1 MDAESRVDG
10 EDGNQG
16 ASEESPAAAQG
27 EGAPSEQQPGA
38 AEAVSQPAGE
48 ASEQAAE
55 QPAGQGADEPAGEA
69 TAEATGEP
77 AGEPAGEATAEA
89 AAEATGEA
97 AEAGDSPDESQREG
111 PSEDED
117 EDGDEVTY
125 ELRPPAQG
133 MVTSLSVEQVDEDA
147 TFRIRPEGEIT
158 QLATDL
164 ARLGQLFPVDV
175 RPLGADRYQI
185 ICGFRRVAALRFLKR
200 DQVQARVH
208 EGLSDDDALMMA
220 LASAIHASPVDREEL
235 ETKRDQ
241 LEEQGRLSAAAR
253 DMLEK
258 ALATEDGLAPETMEE
273 EVDADELAGDVSQ
286 RLGEINQDL
295 SLLADVFKSLD
306 ESRRAE
312 LLMQLRYSA
321 ELVAYLEGL

>member
-16 ASEESPAAAQG
+16 APEESPAAAQG
-27 EGAPSEQQPGA
+27 EGAPSAQQPGA
-38 AEAVSQPAGE
+38 AEAASQPAGE
-48 ASEQAAE
+48 ASGQAAE
-55 QPAGQGADEPAGEA
+55 QAAGQGSDEPAG
-69 TAEATGEP
+69 
-77 AGEPAGEATAEA
+77 EA

-97 AEAGDSPDESQREG
+97 AGESAEGEDSQAESQRHG
-111 PSEDED
+111 EDED
-117 EDGDEVTY
+117 EDEEVTY

-175 RPLGADRYQI
+175 RPLGAERYQI

-200 DQVQARVH
+200 DQVQARIH
-208 EGLSDDDALMMA
+208 QGLSDDDALMMA

-235 ETKRDQ
+235 EAKRDQ

-258 ALATEDGLAPETMEE
+258 ALATEDGLAPEAVEE
-273 EVDADELAGDVSQ
+273 EIDADELAGDVSQ

>member
-1 MDAESRVDG
+1 V
-10 EDGNQG
+10 
-16 ASEESPAAAQG
+16 
-27 EGAPSEQQPGA
+27 
-38 AEAVSQPAGE
+38 
-48 ASEQAAE
+48 
-55 QPAGQGADEPAGEA
+55 
-69 TAEATGEP
+69 
-77 AGEPAGEATAEA
+77 
-89 AAEATGEA
+89 AEATGEA
-97 AEAGDSPDESQREG
+97 AGAEDSPDESQREG
-111 PSEDED
+111 SSEDED

-133 MVTSLSVEQVDEDA
+133 MVTSISVEQVDEDA

-235 ETKRDQ
+235 EAKRDQ
-241 LEEQGRLSAAAR
+241 LDEQGRLSAAAR

>member
-1 MDAESRVDG
+1 VY
-10 EDGNQG
+10 
-16 ASEESPAAAQG
+16 
-27 EGAPSEQQPGA
+27 
-38 AEAVSQPAGE
+38 EA
-48 ASEQAAE
+48 
-55 QPAGQGADEPAGEA
+55 
-69 TAEATGEP
+69 
-77 AGEPAGEATAEA
+77 
-89 AAEATGEA
+89 
-97 AEAGDSPDESQREG
+97 
-111 PSEDED
+111 
-117 EDGDEVTY
+117 
-125 ELRPPAQG
+125 RPPAQG
-133 MVTSLSVEQVDEDA
+133 TLASLSLEQVEEDT
-147 TFRIRPEGEIT
+147 TFRIRPAGELS

-175 RPLGADRYQI
+175 RPLGTDRYQI

-220 LASAIHASPVDREEL
+220 LAAAIHATPVDREEL
-235 ETKRDQ
+235 EAKRDQ

-258 ALATEDGLAPETMEE
+258 ALAADDALAPETVEE

-286 RLGEINQDL
+286 RLGDINQDL

>member
-16 ASEESPAAAQG
+16 APEQSPAAAQG
-27 EGAPSEQQPGA
+27 EGAPSGQEPGA
-38 AEAVSQPAGE
+38 AEAASHAAGE
-48 ASEQAAE
+48 A
-55 QPAGQGADEPAGEA
+55 AGQGASEASEPSAEQQAGEA
-69 TAEATGEP
+69 AGQSAEAEGSSES
-77 AGEPAGEATAEA
+77 
-89 AAEATGEA
+89 EA
-97 AEAGDSPDESQREG
+97 AEP
-111 PSEDED
+111 
-117 EDGDEVTY
+117 VY
-125 ELRPPAQG
+125 EPRPPVQG
-133 MVTSLSVEQVDEDA
+133 RVALLSLEQVDEDA
-147 TFRIRPEGEIT
+147 TFRIRPAGELS

-175 RPLGADRYQI
+175 RPLGAERYQI

-220 LASAIHASPVDREEL
+220 LASAIHGTPVDREEL
-235 ETKRDQ
+235 EAKRAQ
-241 LEEQGRLSAAAR
+241 LEEQGRLSPAAR

-258 ALATEDGLAPETMEE
+258 ALAEEDGLAPEHVEE
-273 EVDADELAGDVSQ
+273 EVDADELAADVSQ

-295 SLLADVFKSLD
+295 SLLADVFNSLD

>member
-1 MDAESRVDG
+1 MDAENRVDG
-10 EDGNQG
+10 EDGQPG
-16 ASEESPAAAQG
+16 APEESSPAQG
-27 EGAPSEQQPGA
+27 EGAPSNPEQGA
-38 AEAVSQPAGE
+38 AEAS
-48 ASEQAAE
+48 SQAA
-55 QPAGQGADEPAGEA
+55 G
-69 TAEATGEP
+69 
-77 AGEPAGEATAEA
+77 EA
-89 AAEATGEA
+89 AAEGAGEAAAEGAGEAAAEGAGEA
-97 AEAGDSPDESQREG
+97 AEQGGEGEDSQPSAEAGAPE
-111 PSEDED
+111 P
-117 EDGDEVTY
+117 VY
-125 ELRPPAQG
+125 EARPPAQG
-133 MVTSLSVEQVDEDA
+133 TLTSIALEQVEEDA
-147 TFRIRPEGEIT
+147 TFRIRPAGEIT

-175 RPLGADRYQI
+175 RPLGTDRYQI

-220 LASAIHASPVDREEL
+220 LASAIHATPVDREEL
-235 ETKRDQ
+235 EAKRDQ

-258 ALATEDGLAPETMEE
+258 ALAAEDALAPETVEE

-295 SLLADVFKSLD
+295 SLLADVFNSLD
-306 ESRRAE
+306 EARRAE

>member
-1 MDAESRVDG
+1 MDAENRVDG
-10 EDGNQG
+10 EDGKPG
-16 ASEESPAAAQG
+16 APEESASVQG
-27 EGAPSEQQPGA
+27 EGAPSNPG
-38 AEAVSQPAGE
+38 EASLQAAGE
-48 ASEQAAE
+48 A
-55 QPAGQGADEPAGEA
+55 AGQEGEGAQSQASP
-69 TAEATGEP
+69 
-77 AGEPAGEATAEA
+77 
-89 AAEATGEA
+89 
-97 AEAGDSPDESQREG
+97 EAGALEPG
-111 PSEDED
+111 
-117 EDGDEVTY
+117 Y
-125 ELRPPAQG
+125 EPRPPAQG
-133 MVTSLSVEQVDEDA
+133 TLASISLEQLEEDA
-147 TFRIRPEGEIT
+147 TFRIRPAGEVT

-200 DQVQARVH
+200 DQVQARIH

-220 LASAIHASPVDREEL
+220 LASAIHATPVDREQL
-235 ETKRDQ
+235 QAKRDQ

-258 ALATEDGLAPETMEE
+258 ALAAEDALAPESMEE
-273 EVDADELAGDVSQ
+273 EVDADELAADVSR

-295 SLLADVFKSLD
+295 SLLADVFNSLD

>member
-16 ASEESPAAAQG
+16 APEQSPGAAQG
-27 EGAPSEQQPGA
+27 EGAPSGQEPGA
-38 AEAVSQPAGE
+38 AEATSQAAGE
-48 ASEQAAE
+48 SPGQDAGQGEEQGAVQAPGEAAGEGAEQAAE
-55 QPAGQGADEPAGEA
+55 GEDSSE
-69 TAEATGEP
+69 AEAEDSS
-77 AGEPAGEATAEA
+77 EAD
-89 AAEATGEA
+89 
-97 AEAGDSPDESQREG
+97 DSEQ
-111 PSEDED
+111 
-117 EDGDEVTY
+117 VY

-133 MVTSLSVEQVDEDA
+133 TVTSLSLEQVDEDA
-147 TFRIRPEGEIT
+147 TFRIRPPGELS

-175 RPLGADRYQI
+175 RPLGAERYQI
-185 ICGFRRVAALRFLKR
+185 ICGFRRVAALRFLQR

-220 LASAIHASPVDREEL
+220 LASAIHATPVDREEL
-235 ETKRDQ
+235 EAKRAQ
-241 LEEQGRLSAAAR
+241 LEDQGRLSPAAR

-258 ALATEDGLAPETMEE
+258 ALASEDGLAPETVEE
-273 EVDADELAGDVSQ
+273 EVDADELAADVSQ

-295 SLLADVFKSLD
+295 SLLADVFNSLD